1 VFKIIAVSQQ
11 GREEIDSFDDID
23 EARQMCIEYQIAYGS
38 GFEILVV
45 APLFSERARNLVALD
60 VLCF

>member
-1 VFKIIAVSQQ
+1 MYKIIALSKN

-38 GFEILVV
+38 GFEILVQ
-45 APLFSERARNLVALD
+45 APLFSERARV
-60 VLCF
+60 